1 MHLRITFKHLR
12 AACERLDQTDS
23 TMREIATQL
32 GYDDPYYFSRI
43 FKKNTGLLPR
53 DLPSIRQRI
62 IL

>member
-32 GYDDPYYFSRI
+32 GYDDPSI
-43 FKKNTGLLPR
+43 LAASSKKTQGCSPATYR
-53 DLPSIRQRI
+53 RSVKG
-62 IL
+62 